1 VQILRLRV
9 SNFRLFSEAD
19 FRFSPGMNLVRGP
32 NESGKSSMVNA
43 IVMCLFEKPGA
54 RNKELR
60 SARRWSAEEEPVI
73 EMEFTHEGV
82 SYRLVKDFGSA
93 KAELEDLDGG
103 SKLNSPKAVQEK
115 ISGFLGFSD
124 SAHYRR
130 TACVTHDQMVRLAE
144 EKSGAQK
151 LASMLRELVVGARES
166 EVVDNAVKE
175 LSGQIDELKRG
186 LEHPA
191 GSQGT
196 IRRLQD
202 ERNRLTERQ
211 GEIAGAVSGLEEKRA
226 RLAEVE
232 RLIEEKRKDLED
244 RRSLVDKNMRLLE
257 LLRKSE
263 EASRRFN
270 AADRVREARSALEK
284 VNEEIEKDYPGFA
297 DLDPSA
303 EETFIK
309 QSERLKS
316 LTQVRDGL
324 AGGAA
329 SEKAEAGLR
338 RRARWGWAAV
348 VAVAVVIALGVV
360 LGMIQPVLFSLIAL
374 GAIIL
379 VAGGYLLRS
388 ASASLS
394 GGATRLIDERVKS
407 TGEEIT
413 ALESRQKMLL
423 DSLGFEDPESFLD
436 SLNYFKQKLARRE
449 RVTAGLDAL
458 RGGRTVDQVEEERR
472 EASLEAAAYE
482 TEARELE
489 PFRVEAGE
497 LDRLTRLV
505 GSLEEEVADL
515 DKERQGLS
523 FHLEHSYTDPE
534 EAIELEEN
542 VSWLSEEENRARR
555 RLRINTLALEAMN
568 KTKESLLSPAVP
580 LLAKSVGETLSSLT
594 SGRYDTVEVSESDL
608 GISVYSKEKVGMIST
623 EEILSTLSKGTVSQL
638 YLASRLRLVE
648 LLSEG
653 RRPPLVFDDSFSY
666 FDDERLRLL
675 WRFLLDT
682 AGGQQVI
689 LLTCTDRYD
698 DLVGPDVNVIELG
711 PPW

>member
-1 VQILRLRV
+1 MQILRLRV

-93 KAELEDLDGG
+93 KAVLEDLDGG

-130 TACVTHDQMVRLAE
+130 TACVTHDQMVHLAE

-166 EVVDNAVKE
+166 EVVDNAIKE
-175 LSGQIDELKRG
+175 LSGQINELKRG

-211 GEIAGAVSGLEEKRA
+211 GEISGAVSGLEEKRA

-232 RLIEEKRKDLED
+232 RLIEEKRKDLEG

-263 EASRRFN
+263 EASRRFD
-270 AADRVREARSALEK
+270 AADRVREARSTLEK

-297 DLDPSA
+297 DLDRPA
-303 EETFIK
+303 EEAIIK
-309 QSERLKS
+309 EAERLRS

-329 SEKAEAGLR
+329 TGKTEAGLR

-348 VAVAVVIALGVV
+348 VVGAVVIALGAV
-360 LGMIQPVLFSLIAL
+360 LGMIHPALFLLIAL
-374 GAIIL
+374 GAINL
-379 VAGGYLLRS
+379 AAGVYLLWS
-388 ASASLS
+388 APASLS
-394 GGATRLIDERVKS
+394 GGAKRLIDERVRS
-407 TGEEIT
+407 ADEEIT
-413 ALESRQKMLL
+413 TLASRQKKLL
-423 DSLGFEDPESFLD
+423 DSLGFADPESFLS
-436 SLNYFKQKLARRE
+436 SLDYFKKKLAERE
-449 RVTAGLDAL
+449 RVVAGLDAL
-458 RGGRTVDQVEEERR
+458 LGGRTVEQVEQERR

-489 PFRVEAGE
+489 PFRVGAGD

-505 GSLEEEVADL
+505 GSLEKEIADL
-515 DKERQGLS
+515 DKERQGLA
-523 FHLEHSYTDPE
+523 FHLDQSHADPE

-542 VSWLSEEENRARR
+542 IACLSEEEQRARR
-555 RLRINTLALEAMN
+555 RLRVNALALEAMI

-580 LLAKSVGETLSSLT
+580 LLAESVGSTFAELT
-594 SGRYDTVEVSESDL
+594 GGRYDTVEVSESDL
-608 GISVYSKEKVGMIST
+608 GISVYSKEKGEMIGAD
-623 EEILSTLSKGTVSQL
+623 EVLSTLSKGTVSQL
-638 YLASRLRLVE
+638 YLACRLRLVE
-648 LLSEG
+648 LLSAG

-675 WRFLLDT
+675 WQFLLDT

-689 LLTCTDRYD
+689 MLTCTNRYD
-698 DLVGPDVNVIELG
+698 ELVGPGVNVIGLG
-711 PPW
+711 PPR